1 MVNGEVPLVV
11 CVTAD
16 VAVRERVVRR
26 LDDCGTVVI
35 CTDLAELR
43 AMLFPPVPVETPAPT
58 APVVLGDLV
67 VDVPGHL
74 VTWQGEPLALTRLE
88 RELLA
93 RLATPPVVV
102 WTYERLFGT
111 VWGGAYL
118 GDTAILH
125 SAVKRLRRKLRS
137 AGGGLEIQTVRGVGY
152 RLATPAAPGIV
163 DDSVDDS
170 VEDSVDDESD
180 PDYSDVDP
188 SLTPLVGA
196 GAGTQHLLDQRSAP
210 GMEQRPAPGME
221 QRVGMPV

>member
-43 AMLFPPVPVETPAPT
+43 AMLFPPVPTETPAPM
-58 APVVLGDLV
+58 APIVLGDLV

-93 RLATPPVVV
+93 RLAAPPVVV
-102 WTYERLFGT
+102 WTYERLFGS

-125 SAVKRLRRKLRS
+125 SAVKRLRRKLRG

-152 RLATPAAPGIV
+152 RLATPANPGLADDPAVDEADLDYPDVGAP
-163 DDSVDDS
+163 
-170 VEDSVDDESD
+170 
-180 PDYSDVDP
+180 
-188 SLTPLVGA
+188 LAPLVAA
-196 GAGTQHLLDQRSAP
+196 GMVEPSAAAHERPLHLPDP
-210 GMEQRPAPGME
+210 RPAP
-221 QRVGMPV
+221 QVDHRVGTPA